1 MLNALLGAGARALR
15 ALHAEPVLRAVR
27 DRVDGLFVRSGRP
40 PLRGHADGVELR
52 GFLRHRSFLADVSAG
67 RFDAYAGE
75 VLLGEL
81 REGTTFVDVGAHLGV
96 YALLG
101 AQRVGATGRVVAFEA
116 DPYTAKAL
124 VANVARIAPSNVHV
138 VRKAASNRVGAAGFF
153 LSPGTYGSSL
163 YRRPS
168 MASLERIEIDATTVD
183 AEVEPADDLVLKIDA
198 EGAELDVLAGA
209 RGTIMG
215 SRRTVVHIEVNPDAL
230 AEAGRSP
237 AELVRALRDLGFE
250 LWRIDQTA
258 RALLPL
264 AGDDTGGWKGN
275 VLGRSG

>member
-1 MLNALLGAGARALR
+1 MLNAFLGACAR
-15 ALHAEPVLRAVR
+15 VLRAIHTEPLLRATR
-27 DRVDGLFVRSGRP
+27 DRIDALFVRSGRP

-75 VLLGEL
+75 ILLGEL
-81 REGTTFVDVGAHLGV
+81 RAGTTFVDVGAHLGV

-101 AQRVGATGRVVAFEA
+101 AQRVGARGRVVAFEA
-116 DPYTAKAL
+116 DPYTAAAL
-124 VANVARIAPSNVHV
+124 AANVARIAPGNVRV
-138 VRKAASNRVGAAGFF
+138 VTKAASDRVGATGFF
-153 LSPGTYGSSL
+153 VSPGTYGSSL

-168 MASLERIEIDATTVD
+168 MASLERIEIEATTVD

-209 RGTIMG
+209 RGTLAS
-215 SRRTVVHIEVNPDAL
+215 SRHAVVHVEVNPAAL

-237 AELVRALRDLGFE
+237 AELVRTLRKLGFE

-258 RALLPL
+258 RALVPL
-264 AGDDTGGWKGN
+264 TGEDTGSWKGN
-275 VLGRSG
+275 LLGRR

>member
-1 MLNALLGAGARALR
+1 MLNALLGACARVLR
-15 ALHAEPVLRAVR
+15 TVHAEPLLRAGR
-27 DRVDGLFVRSGRP
+27 DRVDALFVRRGRP

-81 REGTTFVDVGAHLGV
+81 QEGTTFVDVGAHLGV

-101 AQRVGATGRVVAFEA
+101 ARRVGPSGRVVAFEA
-116 DPYTAKAL
+116 DPYTAAAL
-124 VANVARIAPSNVHV
+124 AANVARVAPGNVQV
-138 VRKAASNRVGAAGFF
+138 VAKAASDRVGATGFF
-153 LSPGTYGSSL
+153 PSPGTYGSSL

-168 MASLERIEIDATTVD
+168 MASLQRIEIEATTVD

-209 RGTIMG
+209 HRTLAG
-215 SRRTVVHIEVNPDAL
+215 SRHTVVHVEVNPDAL

-237 AELVRALRDLGFE
+237 AELVRALHALGFE

-264 AGDDTGGWKGN
+264 RGDDTGSWKGN
-275 VLGRSG
+275 LLGRR

>member
-1 MLNALLGAGARALR
+1 MLLAILGAGARLLR
-15 ALHAEPVLRAVR
+15 ALHADSLLRAAR
-27 DRVDGLFVRSGRP
+27 DRVDALFVKAGRP
-40 PLRGHADGVELR
+40 PLRGHAEGVELR

-96 YALLG
+96 YTLLG
-101 AQRVGATGRVVAFEA
+101 ARRVGATGRVIAFEA
-116 DPYTAKAL
+116 DPYTAAAL
-124 VANVARIAPSNVHV
+124 AANVARVAPGNVRV
-138 VRKAASNRVGAAGFF
+138 VAKAASDRIGAAGFF

-168 MASLERIEIDATTVD
+168 MASLERIEIEATTVD
-183 AEVEPADDLVLKIDA
+183 AEVEPADDLVLKVDA

-209 RGTIMG
+209 HRTLAS
-215 SRRTVVHIEVNPDAL
+215 SRRTVVHVEVNPDAL

-264 AGDDTGGWKGN
+264 TGDDTGGWKGN
-275 VLGRSG
+275 LLGRS